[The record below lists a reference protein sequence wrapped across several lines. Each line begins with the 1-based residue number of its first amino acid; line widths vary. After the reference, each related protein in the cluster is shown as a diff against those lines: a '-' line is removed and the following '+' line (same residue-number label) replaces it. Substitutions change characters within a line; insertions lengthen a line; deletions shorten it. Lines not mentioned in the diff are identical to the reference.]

1 MNQKA
6 LIGHSGEMEVA
17 RYLQKQGYSVKAI
30 NHRCRGG
37 EIDVIVE
44 NESVRAFV
52 EVKTRSQLY
61 FDITEVVT
69 PTKQRKIIIAS
80 YHYNAQVGW
89 PEDKSIRFDVAI
101 VHSGPCG
108 MEVVYH
114 PHAFTPNAE
123 WFS

>member
-61 FDITEVVT
+61 FDITEPVLAL
-69 PTKQRKIIIAS
+69 R
-80 YHYNAQVGW
+80 G
-89 PEDKSIRFDVAI
+89 
-101 VHSGPCG
+101 G
-108 MEVVYH
+108 
-114 PHAFTPNAE
+114 
-123 WFS
+123 